1 MSKKRVLTSPGAAWV
16 VAALGAWLVAGACR
30 SIQHGPATTPQVL
43 PSPSLDGLVEAP
55 IVRIGI
61 RPEIAR
67 VAIRAEGGVR
77 VLARGEG
84 RDQGRWRA
92 LKSATF
98 VPADTD
104 GRVRL
109 VETGEDLKLATVAPA
124 ERGQLLTADARP
136 YRGLM
141 EIRPARDRSL
151 TVVNVINVEEY
162 LRGVVPNELSPVAFP
177 EIEAH
182 KAQAVAAR
190 TWVLSHLGDYSS
202 KGYDV
207 CATQACQVYRGQAT
221 EQPLTD
227 AAIEETRDVIATWRG
242 KPIRAYYTS
251 TCGGHTEDGVTIFDD
266 RAPYLQG
273 VVCAPE
279 SSARHRLHTTA
290 EPRQGASESPAVS
303 RSLALLEAL
312 DVTGPEPIAIEAL
325 GGVPTDDEI
334 RAWMGRLHAA
344 LQRPGCQSPVT
355 GGLARR
361 GSFAEFAVASMC
373 WASPGGAS
381 PGPDTEG
388 EPQALDSESSPSVAE
403 APVEDAEE
411 RALTLLV
418 REGLLSPG
426 PDGSMEPDARH
437 ANDADDAND
446 AMTRGETLDVLAR
459 LAETI
464 GTPAWRGGAL
474 AGFTEGQITVLQGE
488 HAETFAL
495 DPDAW
500 LFRSL
505 EGIHAG
511 VSELTLTVGDEVS
524 YVTRDGRIVY
534 LEVPQTR
541 RGAEAVSQSSRY
553 YRWEAQLT
561 PADIARKIARYGSVG
576 QVRDIVPR
584 RLGVSGRVVELEVQ
598 GTTGELLLK
607 GLKVR
612 WGLGLRENLF
622 VIDREIDSL
631 GQVERFV
638 ISGKG
643 WGHGVGLCQVGSFGM
658 AQAGSTYEQILKHYY
673 SGIRLGHSTEI
684 GHP

>member
-1 MSKKRVLTSPGAAWV
+1 M
-16 VAALGAWLVAGACR
+16 
-30 SIQHGPATTPQVL
+30 
-43 PSPSLDGLVEAP
+43 
-55 IVRIGI
+55 
-61 RPEIAR
+61 
-67 VAIRAEGGVR
+67 
-77 VLARGEG
+77 
-84 RDQGRWRA
+84 
-92 LKSATF
+92 
-98 VPADTD
+98 
-104 GRVRL
+104 
-109 VETGEDLKLATVAPA
+109 LATVAPA
-124 ERGQLLTADARP
+124 EKGQLLTADARP

-141 EIRPARDRSL
+141 EVRPARDRSL

-207 CATQACQVYRGQAT
+207 CATQACQVYRGQGT

-227 AAIEETRDVIATWRG
+227 AAIEETRGVIATWRG
-242 KPIRAYYTS
+242 RPIHAYYTS

-266 RAPYLQG
+266 RAPYLRG
-273 VVCAPE
+273 VICAPE

-290 EPRQGASESPAVS
+290 EPRRGASESPAGS

-312 DVTGPEPIAIEAL
+312 DVIGPEPMAIEAL
-325 GGVPTDDEI
+325 GGVATDEEI
-334 RAWMGRLHAA
+334 RGWMGRLHGA
-344 LQRPGCQSPVT
+344 LQRSGCESPVT

-361 GSFAEFAVASMC
+361 GSFAEFAVASVC
-373 WASPGGAS
+373 WASPSGAA
-381 PGPDTEG
+381 PGPVAEG
-388 EPQALDSESSPSVAE
+388 EDEPLATDSESTGAE
-403 APVEDAEE
+403 APVENAEE
-411 RALTLLV
+411 RALALLV
-418 REGLLSPG
+418 REGLLPPG
-426 PDGSMEPDARH
+426 PDGSIEAEADEANH
-437 ANDADDAND
+437 ADE
-446 AMTRGETLDVLAR
+446 AMTRGEALDVLAG

-474 AGFTEGQITVLQGE
+474 AGFAEGQITVLRGE
-488 HAETFAL
+488 QAETFAL

-505 EGIHAG
+505 DGIHAG

-524 YVTRDGRIVY
+524 YVTRDGRVVY

-561 PADIARKIARYGSVG
+561 PADIAHKIARYGSVG

-598 GTTGELLLK
+598 GTTGALLLK

-622 VIDREIDSL
+622 VIDRETDSL

-673 SGIRLGHSTEI
+673 SGIRLGRSTEI

>member
-30 SIQHGPATTPQVL
+30 SIQHGPPAMPQVL
-43 PSPSLDGLVEAP
+43 PSPSLDGLVEEP
-55 IVRIGI
+55 MVRVGI

-84 RDQGRWRA
+84 LDQGRWRA

-98 VPADTD
+98 LPADTD

-109 VETGEDLKLATVAPA
+109 VETGEDLLVTTVAPA
-124 ERGQLLTADARP
+124 DRGQLLTADARP

-141 EIRPARDRSL
+141 EVRPARDRSL

-162 LRGVVPNELSPVAFP
+162 LRGVVPNELSPIAFP

-190 TWVLSHLGDYSS
+190 TWVLSHLGEYSS

-227 AAIEETRDVIATWRG
+227 EAIEETRGVIATWRG
-242 KPIRAYYTS
+242 RPIHAYYTS

-290 EPRQGASESPAVS
+290 EPRRGVSDSPAVS

-312 DVTGPEPIAIEAL
+312 DVTGPEPIAIKAL
-325 GGVPTDDEI
+325 GGVPTDAEI
-334 RAWMGRLHAA
+334 RAWMGRLHDA
-344 LQRPGCQSPVT
+344 LQRPGCESPVT

-361 GSFAEFAVASMC
+361 GSFAEFAVASVC
-373 WASPGGAS
+373 SASQSGAAPGS
-381 PGPDTEG
+381 DTEG
-388 EPQALDSESSPSVAE
+388 EPVTADSERSHTGAK

-411 RALTLLV
+411 RALTLLA
-418 REGLLSPG
+418 RKGLLSPG
-426 PDGSMEPDARH
+426 PDGSIEPDALGATH
-437 ANDADDAND
+437 ADD

-464 GTPAWRGGAL
+464 GTPTWRGGAL
-474 AGFTEGQITVLQGE
+474 AGFAEGQITVLQGE

-495 DPDAW
+495 DPDAR

-505 EGIHAG
+505 DGIHAG

-524 YVTRDGRIVY
+524 YVIRDGRVVY

-541 RGAEAVSQSSRY
+541 RGAEAVSQASRY

-561 PADIARKIARYGSVG
+561 PADVARKIARYGSVG

-584 RLGVSGRVVELEVQ
+584 RLGVSGRVVELEGQ

-622 VIDREIDSL
+622 VIDRETDSL
-631 GQVERFV
+631 GRVERFV

-673 SGIRLGHSTEI
+673 SGIRLGRSTEI